1 MKKENLLKTYPSQW
15 TSRKNGYTFTLKV
28 ATRSDMLTVFIWL
41 RKFHFCVGKFREL
54 WKCLWQPCIQRFI
67 ALQQCFH
74 VISLFVM
81 LNKLADQKWLV
92 LRLWIKWSRF
102 ESWPGSL
109 HCVLGQDPLLSQYPS
124 PPSCRDEMGTSEFNV
139 GGNPAMDQHPIQGG
153 VEILLVASCYRNL
166 R

>member
-1 MKKENLLKTYPSQW
+1 
-15 TSRKNGYTFTLKV
+15 
-28 ATRSDMLTVFIWL
+28 
-41 RKFHFCVGKFREL
+41 
-54 WKCLWQPCIQRFI
+54 
-67 ALQQCFH
+67 
-74 VISLFVM
+74 M

-139 GGNPAMDQHPIQGG
+139 RGLGRGLGGGGRGG
-153 VEILLVASCYRNL
+153 VILGWHSNPSGGE
-166 R
+166 